1 MTTYSPW
8 NRGEFDMMDRR
19 GMNERPHGF
28 RSSLR
33 TRLAD
38 CTDVPE
44 EVAETIL
51 AHSPGSKVVKAYRR
65 TDFLEQR
72 AALMQRWADHVSGVS
87 NLKTINQTYK
97 I

>member
-1 MTTYSPW
+1 
-8 NRGEFDMMDRR
+8 
-19 GMNERPHGF
+19 
-28 RSSLR
+28 
-33 TRLAD
+33 
-38 CTDVPE
+38 VPE